1 MSKYL
6 LLIISLFSTVQLFS
20 QSQSAKEKLIIHNKL
35 SKLISEAINLKYT
48 SDRSFKMKFDTL
60 YLLLADHP
68 NAGEL
73 VTTVVVEYDG
83 KGRISSA
90 KINNESDEDYNY
102 YYKYKGDESRFST
115 MDYFLLENGI
125 ERYDG
130 FQSHLYNIKGT
141 LISSKEFTK
150 DNELVYADS
159 LNITFDSN
167 ERVTS
172 QTYLFYQGGAWNK
185 GSRIYNVQYN
195 GDAVI
200 KYSKEEEEYTQ
211 QGNDTIIDYLYD
223 DLVFLNN
230 DQSFL
235 FKGIQEFF
243 EIDSAG
249 VDNFFLSREDAAQFY
264 VNRPIQYK
272 KYLLDGVTQ
281 PPLLFEKCVFEKT
294 DLIRTIVQTSFS
306 TEIYQIHYGL
316 NDDNKLDRYYFKILG
331 DTSEFA
337 FFKYNEHGRISEIT
351 YESDQM
357 HSQEFDNYV
366 KDDQDRLVEF
376 RQDIIFDF
384 LSGYST
390 ILKFGY
396 RGPAS
401 IIGEDVQTTLLYP
414 NPADKQLILE
424 IPSQINSLIN
434 YTIID
439 CHGKN
444 LLSGKVLSGDE
455 QITLSVGDLIP
466 GTYQVVL
473 NSKDKKWI
481 SRFVKI

>member
-20 QSQSAKEKLIIHNKL
+20 QSQTAKEKLIIHNKF
-35 SKLISEAINLKYT
+35 SKLISEAVNLKNT

-83 KGRISSA
+83 NGRISSA

-102 YYKYKGDESRFST
+102 YYKYKGDESRFSK

-125 ERYDG
+125 EKYDG
-130 FQSHLYNIKGT
+130 FQTHLYNIKGT

-167 ERVTS
+167 QRVTS

-195 GDAVI
+195 GDAVL

-211 QGNDTIIDYLYD
+211 QGNDTIINYSYD

-249 VDNFFLSREDAAQFY
+249 VDHFFLSREDAAQFY

-294 DLIRTIVQTSFS
+294 DMIRTIVQTSFS
-306 TEIYQIHYGL
+306 TEIYQIHYGF

-331 DTSEFA
+331 DTSELA

-351 YESDQM
+351 YESNQM
-357 HSQEFDNYV
+357 HSQEFDDYV
-366 KDDQDRLVEF
+366 KDDQDRLIEY
-376 RQDIIFDF
+376 RQDIIIDF

-390 ILKFGY
+390 ILRFGY
-396 RGPAS
+396 KGAAS
-401 IIGEDVQTTLLYP
+401 VNEENNKTTMAYP
-414 NPADKQLILE
+414 NPADKQIVLE
-424 IPSQINSLIN
+424 IPSKTNSLLY

-439 CHGKN
+439 SNGKN
-444 LLSGKVLSGDE
+444 VLAGKVFSGTE
-455 QITLSVGDLIP
+455 HATLNVGTLIQ

-473 NSKDKKWI
+473 NSKEQRWI